1 MATDGV
7 NIIDGDLAKDTYHK
21 IMNLY
26 DSGVDMELIKKE
38 VSFDANDWGRDSQFY
53 YEIFITA
60 YALAF
65 WEIGALTEEM
75 LMEVKRVIQIG
86 EGVKVWTDECD
97 AKEGQK
103 RQKVLEKF
111 LVKISQPKHKVR
123 KRKKYKI
130 TTQLYFQA
138 DDLVTFQ
145 GPDGFYYG
153 AVCARVTQQR
163 GECTYDFVAT
173 TYKSMAKPKVSDL
186 AECFLAGRRV
196 GCPSPEYALIH
207 QPGVDEIWQYC
218 QDKGYFLFG
227 LVYFLVNQGDMVALK
242 SRLEV
247 VGTLKIKESFKEMGS
262 YRYESIFE
270 QFAKHCINFDTQE
283 KVFKFEKY
291 PVTLLCGC

>member
-7 NIIDGDLAKDTYHK
+7 NIIDGDLAHDTYHE

-26 DSGVDMELIKKE
+26 DSGVDIELIKKE
-38 VSFDANDWGRDSQFY
+38 VSFDEKDWGSDGQFY

-65 WEIGALTEEM
+65 WEIGALTDEM
-75 LMEVKRVIQIG
+75 LIEVKRVIEIG

-97 AKEGQK
+97 TKEGQK
-103 RQKVLEKF
+103 REKVLEKF
-111 LVKISQPKHKVR
+111 LVKISLPKLKVR

-130 TTQLYFQA
+130 ISQLYFQA

-145 GPDGFYYG
+145 APDGYYYA
-153 AVCARVTQQR
+153 AVCAKVTQQR
-163 GECTYDFVAT
+163 GKCTYDFVAT
-173 TYKSMAKPKVSDL
+173 TYKSTTKPKASDL

-196 GCPSPEYALIH
+196 GCSSPEYALIH
-207 QPGVDEIWQYC
+207 QPGADEIWRYC
-218 QDKGYFLFG
+218 PDKGYFRFG
-227 LVYFLVNQGDMVALK
+227 LVYFLVNHRDMVALK

-262 YRYESIFE
+262 YGYESTFE
-270 QFAKHCINFDTQE
+270 RFAKHCIDFDTQE
-283 KVFKFEKY
+283 KIFKFEKY
-291 PVTLLCGC
+291 PVTLLCE